1 MEAKKIYV
9 TDFRRYID
17 PSHGYSVC
25 IKKMSRATS
34 DVDLADFL
42 NVDFFYNNEYRL
54 IFFVQI
60 DITFREVMLCKCTF
74 YLT

>member
-1 MEAKKIYV
+1 MLQISEGTSTLPLATVFVY
-9 TDFRRYID
+9 
-17 PSHGYSVC
+17 
-25 IKKMSRATS
+25 KKMSRATS

-60 DITFREVMLCKCTF
+60 DITK
-74 YLT
+74 